1 MRLIDEKIILLTPK
15 SEQNGCGPKGFGWLV
30 PDQLGLVNIELAGKI
45 HDSHFHW
52 IARYAGAK
60 RYKKTIIGSY
70 LFQEGL
76 FNFTRSLT
84 AGTSLKYANKV
95 FYDNLKTINKEK
107 SKTWL
112 GRQIRKPIIYAYYLA
127 VVKFGKN
134 FVK

>member
-52 IARYAGAK
+52 IDRYKGAK

-76 FNFTRSLT
+76 YSFTKSLT
-84 AGTSLKYANKV
+84 AGNALKYANKS
-95 FYDNLKTINKEK
+95 FYENLKTINKEK
-107 SKTWL
+107 SKTWI
-112 GRQIRKPIIYAYYLA
+112 GRQFRKPIIWAYYQA
-127 VVKFGKN
+127 VVKFGKH